1 MFKQLNEALEKL
13 LEGNV
18 VSFADYKRQK
28 RNKEFMDKFGDE
40 LEKSTQ
46 LLKQQYLTVSIDK
59 IKVLF
64 CEAPNGNP
72 HFDMEEYAY
81 ENFQKIAY
89 AVDYLN
95 QAKGNL
101 DKCDIEIFLSADD
114 GDKQSFRHTI
124 TLGDGKQE
132 CDIYSLILNKLSKLE
147 DKKVLI
153 DNDPAPYE
161 ERYYKGLVKEY
172 GLDKKEKPE
181 QAPEQAP
188 EDYAKDP
195 QDVQVGDILV
205 RPWGYS
211 MVLVTFYKVI
221 EVIRNK
227 TTHVKLAELQDKVVD
242 GDASRGHVV
251 PRDNIVKN
259 KTIDGKKFKVGVKW
273 AKDVV
278 CRVQGDSCY
287 YWDGKPQYIDT
298 QD

>member
-124 TLGDGKQE
+124 TLGEGRKE

-172 GLDKKEKPE
+172 GLDKKEEPQ
-181 QAPEQAP
+181 QAAYVK
-188 EDYAKDP
+188 DYTKDP

-205 RPWGYS
+205 RHSGYS
-211 MVLVTFYKVI
+211 VTLVDFYRVI
-221 EVIRNK
+221 ERTKACVR
-227 TTHVKLAELQDKVVD
+227 LAELENKTVD
-242 GDASRGHVV
+242 GDPSMGHVI
-251 PRDNIVKN
+251 PTETIVKN
-259 KTIDGKKFKVGVKW
+259 NTVDGKLFRIGVKW

-278 CRVQGDSCY
+278 CQVSDHACY
-287 YWDGKPQYIDT
+287 YWNGKPQYIDT
-298 QD
+298 WD

>member
-13 LEGNV
+13 LEGSV

-28 RNKEFMDKFGDE
+28 RNKEFMDRFGDE
-40 LEKSTQ
+40 LEKSTE

-124 TLGDGKQE
+124 TLGEGRKE

-172 GLDKKEKPE
+172 GLDKQEEPQ
-181 QAPEQAP
+181 QAAYVK
-188 EDYAKDP
+188 DYTKDP

-205 RPWGYS
+205 RHSGYS
-211 MVLVTFYKVI
+211 VTLVDFYRVI
-221 EVIRNK
+221 ERTKACVR
-227 TTHVKLAELQDKVVD
+227 LAELENKTVD
-242 GDASRGHVV
+242 GNPSMGHVI
-251 PRDNIVKN
+251 PTETIVKN
-259 KTIDGKKFKVGVKW
+259 NTVDGKLFRIGVKW

-278 CRVQGDSCY
+278 CQVSDHACY
-287 YWDGKPQYIDT
+287 YWNGKSQYIDT
-298 QD
+298 WD

>member
-172 GLDKKEKPE
+172 GLDKKEEPE
-181 QAPEQAP
+181 QATYIK
-188 EDYAKDP
+188 DYTKDP

-205 RPWGYS
+205 RNWGYS
-211 MVLVTFYKVI
+211 MVLVDFYKVI
-221 EVIRNK
+221 ERK
-227 TTHVKLAELQDKVVD
+227 KASVKLAKLENKVVD
-242 GDASRGHVV
+242 GDPSRGHVV
-251 PRDNIVKN
+251 PGDSIVEN
-259 KTIDGKKFKVGVKW
+259 KTVDGKLFRIGVKW
-273 AKDVV
+273 SKEVV
-278 CRVQGDSCY
+278 CQVDGHTVH
-287 YWDGKPQYIDT
+287 YWNGKPQYVDT
-298 QD
+298 WD